1 MHNYVLL
8 ARTSFQAQLFHSTW
22 LSLVISARQSRQRN
36 MGCCQNTRG
45 LMDPR
50 AERVLQAL
58 AASVSFLCEC
68 YLLVVGGTTKTLRG

>member
-45 LMDPR
+45 L